1 MREYHELLIDLVDE
15 SADNPRTV
23 FAADALE
30 ELKVSILQHGM
41 IEPIVARRDGE
52 RYVLIAG
59 ARRLRAARLAEWT
72 TVPVLVDDEKDA
84 AEAELAAVAE
94 NLHRQDLTPLE
105 EARSYQRL
113 LSNKSPT
120 STIEDLQ
127 AQFGK
132 EKSYI
137 HQRLMLL
144 RLTPEIQNLL
154 SGDVLPLS
162 FALKLATVPRARQA
176 HALDICFRPLFRD
189 EGYRRDQLEPL
200 ANLTTWLRDNVR
212 RDPHGYDTQMLL
224 PHLAAQVAATEL
236 ERHRTI
242 LKVSELTVHTDR
254 SDPDVI
260 LSKSWKPA
268 NTPEERCEHARPA
281 IIVLGPNQDR
291 VLEVCVAKKQC
302 EKHWPSSA
310 TSKEATAD
318 TAAPDDA
325 DGSNDE
331 EAEREPAEWQ
341 TRQQEERRWA
351 EELRPRVLRLFAER
365 SMKLTWSWSMLH
377 HLLTELDMS
386 SGPETQIEFS
396 ELADLV
402 GALDK
407 LPAKRYPQ
415 VLAVAFALQQS
426 WSRDSLLQ
434 YAKQIGVSMEAT
446 DLTINVSPVDPA
458 AADPAPRNNRKKKTA
473 KVA

>member
-1 MREYHELLIDLVDE
+1 MREYHELPIDLIDE

-23 FAADALE
+23 FADDALA
-30 ELKVSILQHGM
+30 ELMWSILQHGM
-41 IEPIVARRDGE
+41 IEPIAVRRDGE
-52 RYVLIAG
+52 RYKVIAG
-59 ARRLRAARLAEWT
+59 ARRLRAARRAELT
-72 TVPVLVDDEKDA
+72 VVPVLVDDEKDA

-113 LSNKSPT
+113 LSRESPAY
-120 STIEDLQ
+120 TIEDLR

-144 RLTPEIQNLL
+144 RLTPEIQDLL

-162 FALKLATVPRARQA
+162 YALKLATVPRARQSD
-176 HALDICFRPLFRD
+176 ALDICYRPLFRD

-200 ANLTTWLRDNVR
+200 ATLTAWLRDNVR

-224 PHLAAQVAATEL
+224 PQLAAQVTATEL

-242 LKVSELTVHTDR
+242 VKVSELTFHTDR

-281 IIVLGPNQDR
+281 IIVLGPNQDT
-291 VLEVCVAKKQC
+291 VLDVCVAKKRC
-302 EKHWPSSA
+302 EKHWPSST
-310 TSKEATAD
+310 TSQEATAD
-318 TAAPDDA
+318 TSAPDDA
-325 DGSNDE
+325 DGSDDE
-331 EAEREPAEWQ
+331 GAEREPAEWQ
-341 TRQQEERRWA
+341 KRQQEERRWE
-351 EELRPRVLRLFAER
+351 EELRPHALRLFAER
-365 SMKLTWSWSMLH
+365 ATKLTWSWPMLH
-377 HLLTELDMS
+377 HLLTELDMA

-434 YAKQIGVSMEAT
+434 YAQQIGVSMEAT
-446 DLTINVSPVDPA
+446 DLTINVSPVDSAP
-458 AADPAPRNNRKKKTA
+458 ADPAPRNNRKKKTA
-473 KVA
+473 KAA